1 MTVDLLLSVAG
12 LALLVLGGDYLVRGA
27 VALAMKLG
35 IAPVI
40 VGLTVLAFGTSAP
53 ELIVSVAAA
62 IGGQPGIALGNV
74 VGSNIANVLVIL
86 GATAI
91 IAPVLSNDDEL
102 KISWVYAML
111 ASVLLIVL
119 CFLGPLVWWH
129 GAILLSA
136 LALTLYMQISRARS
150 GPVDSPE
157 LEVATSDGRK
167 IALWLVVGLVLLPVG
182 AQMLVH
188 GASDI
193 ARGFGISD
201 AVIGLT
207 LVAIGTSLPE
217 LAASVAS
224 ALRGRADMA
233 LGNVIGSNLFNIL
246 AILGITA
253 FFGPLEVPAQMLRF
267 DLWFMLATTAILGPF
282 LYRHIAIGRVAGA
295 ALLSIYAAYTVWL
308 LA

>member
-1 MTVDLLLSVAG
+1 MIVDILLIVAG
-12 LALLVLGGDYLVRGA
+12 LALLVLGADYLVRGA

-136 LALTLYMQISRARS
+136 LALTLYLQIGRARS
-150 GPVDSPE
+150 GPTE
-157 LEVATSDGRK
+157 
-167 IALWLVVGLVLLPVG
+167 
-182 AQMLVH
+182 
-188 GASDI
+188 
-193 ARGFGISD
+193 
-201 AVIGLT
+201 
-207 LVAIGTSLPE
+207 
-217 LAASVAS
+217 
-224 ALRGRADMA
+224 
-233 LGNVIGSNLFNIL
+233 
-246 AILGITA
+246 
-253 FFGPLEVPAQMLRF
+253 
-267 DLWFMLATTAILGPF
+267 TTEYTG
-282 LYRHIAIGRVAGA
+282 AGA
-295 ALLSIYAAYTVWL
+295 ARRAASSCRLVFGSM
-308 LA
+308 AAP

>member
-1 MTVDLLLSVAG
+1 MIVDILLIVAG

-136 LALTLYMQISRARS
+136 LM
-150 GPVDSPE
+150 
-157 LEVATSDGRK
+157 
-167 IALWLVVGLVLLPVG
+167 
-182 AQMLVH
+182 
-188 GASDI
+188 
-193 ARGFGISD
+193 F
-201 AVIGLT
+201 
-207 LVAIGTSLPE
+207 IGT
-217 LAASVAS
+217 
-224 ALRGRADMA
+224 
-233 LGNVIGSNLFNIL
+233 
-246 AILGITA
+246 AIC
-253 FFGPLEVPAQMLRF
+253 
-267 DLWFMLATTAILGPF
+267 
-282 LYRHIAIGRVAGA
+282 GA
-295 ALLSIYAAYTVWL
+295 MPSG
-308 LA
+308 